1 MAVSFD
7 DVEAAAAAIA
17 GAVEH
22 TPCDRSRTLSEIT
35 GADIVVKFEN
45 LQYTASFKERGA
57 LNKLLHL
64 TPGDRK
70 TGVIAM
76 SAGNHAQGVAYH
88 ARRLDIP
95 ATIVMPR
102 HTPMTKVRLT
112 GKLGARVLLE
122 GDELDGATAAARR
135 IAGDEGLTFVHPYD
149 DDHVI
154 AGQGTVA
161 LEMLADFPD
170 LDCLVVPVGGGG
182 LISGMAIAAKAIKPD
197 VEVVG
202 VEAAEFPSMQDA
214 LAGRPSRGGGPTIA
228 EGIAVKT
235 VGERTLAITRDLVD
249 GIVSVSEREIERAI
263 TVFLEIEK
271 TVAEGA
277 GAAALAAVFAN
288 PDRFAGRRIGLVLSG
303 GNIDLRLLA
312 SVIMRGLVRDGRIV
326 SLRIELNDVPGALA
340 TVAGVFGD
348 ADANIIEVHHQR
360 TFSDNSAKASDIDV
374 VAEIR
379 DTDHAEEVMSR
390 LEDAGYRVRRLSSN
404 DGRAG
409 TAGNRGG

>member
-1 MAVSFD
+1 MAVTFD

-22 TPCDRSRTLSEIT
+22 TPCARSRTLSEIT

-57 LNKLLHL
+57 LNKLLNL
-64 TPGDRK
+64 TPGDRRA
-70 TGVIAM
+70 GVIAM

-88 ARRLDIP
+88 ARRLGIP

-122 GDELDGATAAARR
+122 GDDLGGATAAARR
-135 IAGDEGLTFVHPYD
+135 IAQDERLSFVHPYD

-161 LEMLADFPD
+161 REMLADFPD

-202 VEAAEFPSMQDA
+202 VEATEFPAMQDA
-214 LAGRPSRGGGPTIA
+214 LAGRPSQGGGPTIA

-249 GIVSVSEREIERAI
+249 EMISVSEREIERAI
-263 TVFLEIEK
+263 TVYLEIEK

-288 PDRFAGRRIGLVLSG
+288 PDRFAGRRVGLVLSG

-340 TVAGVFGD
+340 AVAGVLGD

-374 VAEIR
+374 VAEMR
-379 DTDHAEEVMSR
+379 DTDHAEEVLLR
-390 LEDAGYRVRRLSSN
+390 LEDAGYRVRRLSSS

-409 TAGNRGG
+409 TAGRRGS

>member
-1 MAVSFD
+1 MTVTFED
-7 DVEAAAAAIA
+7 IEAAAAAIS
-17 GAVEH
+17 GAVER
-22 TPCDRSRTLSEIT
+22 TPCARSRTLSELT

-64 TPGDRK
+64 TPGERK
-70 TGVIAM
+70 AGVIAM

-88 ARRLDIP
+88 ARRLGIP

-112 GKLGARVLLE
+112 GKLGAHVLLE
-122 GDELDGATAAARR
+122 GEDLGGANAAARL
-135 IAGDEGLTFVHPYD
+135 IAQNEGLTFVHPYD

-161 LEMLADFPD
+161 REMLADFPD

-197 VEVVG
+197 VEIVG
-202 VEAAEFPSMQDA
+202 VEAAEFPAMQDA
-214 LAGRPSRGGGPTIA
+214 LAGRPSQAGGPTIA

-235 VGERTLAITRDLVD
+235 VGQRTLAITRVVVD
-249 GIVSVSEREIERAI
+249 GFFSVSEREIERAI
-263 TVFLEIEK
+263 TVYLEIEK

-288 PDRFAGRRIGLVLSG
+288 PDRFAGRRVGLVLSG

-340 TVAGVFGD
+340 GVAGVLGD

-360 TFSDNSAKASDIDV
+360 TFSDNSAKATDIDV
-374 VAEIR
+374 VAEMR
-379 DTDHAEEVMSR
+379 DTDHAEEVLLR

-409 TAGNRGG
+409 TAGKQSG